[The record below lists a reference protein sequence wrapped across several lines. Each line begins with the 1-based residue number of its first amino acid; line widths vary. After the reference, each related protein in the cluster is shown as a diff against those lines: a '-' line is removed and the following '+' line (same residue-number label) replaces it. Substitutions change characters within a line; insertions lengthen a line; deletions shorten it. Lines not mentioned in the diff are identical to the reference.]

1 MTVMCQSP
9 ARGEESILFLSDGP
23 RHVTTRRGIA
33 QQSWGLSVCDDIYS
47 TEASAPVILIHSPSP
62 TITHTMRTAF
72 ALKWSVLL
80 ALAAPALAQSQSVV
94 ATEVTS
100 ATDVVV
106 SDAPVDSSTDT
117 GAGSTPTVA
126 NLTPTASPATETGS
140 AGGMNGT
147 TGGTNGTAGGLGSS
161 LK

>member
-1 MTVMCQSP
+1 
-9 ARGEESILFLSDGP
+9 
-23 RHVTTRRGIA
+23 
-33 QQSWGLSVCDDIYS
+33 
-47 TEASAPVILIHSPSP
+47 
-62 TITHTMRTAF
+62 MRTAF